1 MTTYDLTI
9 SPKALTFIAAFQ
21 QQKFPEEDILLVLAD
36 THIVG
41 GGIIPEIRPN
51 SFIFKG
57 ETSFY
62 DNLFPKGYK
71 GYPFAT
77 YVDRQSQVEHMLPDA
92 FLVDVEPDRAGNPQ
106 LVFKNPRFES

>member
-71 GYPFAT
+71 DYPFAT

-92 FLVDVEPDRAGNPQ
+92 FLVDVGPDRDGNPK
-106 LVFKNPRFES
+106 LVFKNPRFE

>member
-1 MTTYDLTI
+1 MY
-9 SPKALTFIAAFQ
+9 
-21 QQKFPEEDILLVLAD
+21 ILGIETSCDETGSA
-36 THIVG
+36 IVKNG
-41 GGIIPEIRPN
+41 REILSNVVASSLKDHKKYGGIIPEIRPN

-71 GYPFAT
+71 DYPFAT

-92 FLVDVEPDRAGNPQ
+92 FLVDVGPDRAGNPK